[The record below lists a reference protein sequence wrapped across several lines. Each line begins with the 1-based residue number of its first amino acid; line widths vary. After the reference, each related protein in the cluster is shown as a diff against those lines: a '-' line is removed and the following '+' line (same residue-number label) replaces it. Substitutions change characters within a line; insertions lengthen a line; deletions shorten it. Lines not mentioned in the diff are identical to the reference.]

1 MWSGNVVEVGGGE
14 NGEFA
19 VICFWVWEDV
29 VSKVL

>member
-1 MWSGNVVEVGGGE
+1 MVRERSGSGGGGE

-19 VICFWVWEDV
+19 VICFWAWGDV